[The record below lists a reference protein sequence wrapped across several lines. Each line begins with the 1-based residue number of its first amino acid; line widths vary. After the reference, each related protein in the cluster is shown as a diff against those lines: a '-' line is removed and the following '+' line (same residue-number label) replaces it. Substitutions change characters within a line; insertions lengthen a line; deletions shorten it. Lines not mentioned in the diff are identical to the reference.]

1 MAGISVPS
9 VVGAALG
16 LGVFKGVIRVLGFRG
31 LGLSFQ
37 LASRIAMFL
46 EASCR
51 TSERHVRTRFM
62 HVTLGAESFSFAST
76 AGSLSCGGV
85 FAAWRGPSLKHVLR
99 VKSTL
104 LCWGCKDSAV

>member
-1 MAGISVPS
+1 
-9 VVGAALG
+9 
-16 LGVFKGVIRVLGFRG
+16 
-31 LGLSFQ
+31 
-37 LASRIAMFL
+37 MFL

-85 FAAWRGPSLKHVLR
+85 AREVDFALLGLQRQCSISLPAYFAVPY
-99 VKSTL
+99 V
-104 LCWGCKDSAV
+104 SARWHEL